1 MSFFQNACKPNG
13 LGGKI
18 MVNMMNKGHA
28 SLSEWGFEHIAV
40 PEDGLSLD
48 LGCGGGANVKK
59 LLEKSPQGKVTGLDY
74 SDISVEKSRK
84 MNQTALKLGQCEI
97 LKGSVMELPFPKE
110 SFHLATA
117 FETIYFWPDIFKAF
131 EQVYKVLKDQG
142 VFMICNEANGKNSKD
157 EKWTN
162 LIKGMTIYTSKQL
175 QTALQQ
181 AGFSEM
187 ETDENSKGWI
197 CVAAKKNLRQPLA

>member
-1 MSFFQNACKPNG
+1 
-13 LGGKI
+13 

-142 VFMICNEANGKNSKD
+142 IFMICNEANGKNSKD

-197 CVAAKKNLRQPLA
+197 CVSAKKNLGQPLA

>member
-1 MSFFQNACKPNG
+1 MSFFQNTCKPNG

-28 SLSEWGFEHIAV
+28 SLSEWGFEHISV

-84 MNQTALKLGQCEI
+84 MNQAALKLGQCEI
-97 LKGSVMELPFPKE
+97 LKGNVMELPFPKE
-110 SFHLATA
+110 TFHLATA

-131 EQVYKVLKDQG
+131 EQVYKVLKEQG

-162 LIKGMTIYTSKQL
+162 IIKGMTIYTSKQL

-187 ETDENSKGWI
+187 EIDENSKGWI